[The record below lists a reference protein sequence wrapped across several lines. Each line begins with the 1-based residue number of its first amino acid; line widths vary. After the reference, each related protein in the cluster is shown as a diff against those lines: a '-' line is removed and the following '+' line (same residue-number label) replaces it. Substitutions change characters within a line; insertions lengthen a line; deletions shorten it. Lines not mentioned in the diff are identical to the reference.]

1 MEYMQLVSSIM
12 AAEHQA
18 QAIAREAKA
27 RKKTLEADL
36 AQETEALRASYQ
48 GRAKARVEKVA
59 AQEAQFA
66 QESIEQ
72 LNAGLERDMARM
84 EEHYQAN
91 RDRWAEEL
99 FRRIVGEDG

>member
-1 MEYMQLVSSIM
+1 MEYMQLISSIM

-18 QAIAREAKA
+18 QAIASEAKA

-36 AQETEALRASYQ
+36 ARETETLRTAYQ
-48 GRAKARVEKVA
+48 DRAKARVEKVA
-59 AQEAQFA
+59 AQEAQFT

-72 LNAGLERDMARM
+72 LNAELERDMARM
-84 EEHYQAN
+84 EEHYQVN

-99 FRRIVGEDG
+99 FRRVVGDEG